1 MDQNY
6 QPYSFYQEEQPVKN
20 AAYYRMEARKALK
33 GKWPISAIAY
43 FLFSLITGM
52 MMSIAIIPMYISLLA
67 MSINQDPSASTVGIL
82 LAILL
87 AYGFLFLVGIFLV
100 PPLTVGLS
108 RIYLDLIDGKEVRF
122 ENLFA
127 YFKKGYGTTVRTY
140 FLYVLLVIAAVT
152 PAFIATIGAIIAG
165 VLESVVGVVLSAI
178 LVLVGSAV
186 SVVLSILLYYRY
198 ALVPFI
204 LAEYPTLRAID
215 VLRNSAA
222 LMKGNKWRFFCLQIS
237 FLGWMLLMIP
247 ISFVTCGIGAMIGQN
262 VLYAYMYTA
271 QAAFYH
277 DVAKRDAANDV
288 EFPSLDPNDYNPDA
302 DPNRPL

>member
-6 QPYSFYQEEQPVKN
+6 QPYSFYQEERPVKN
-20 AAYYRMEARKALK
+20 AAYYRKQARAALK
-33 GKWPISAIAY
+33 GKWPMSAIAY
-43 FLFSLITGM
+43 FLFSLITGTV
-52 MMSIAIIPMYISLLA
+52 MSIAIIPMYISMIAMSMTQEPSINGSFLLA
-67 MSINQDPSASTVGIL
+67 VL
-82 LAILL
+82 F
-87 AYGFLFLVGIFLV
+87 AYGFIFLVGIFLV

-108 RIYLDLIDGKEVRF
+108 RIYLDLIDGKDVRF

-140 FLYVLLVIAAVT
+140 FLYGILIIAAVT
-152 PAFIATIGAIIAG
+152 PVIIAAIGAIVAG
-165 VLESVVGVVLSAI
+165 VLGSVVGAVLAAI
-178 LVLVGSAV
+178 LMLVGSAV
-186 SVVLSILLYYRY
+186 SIVLVILIAYRY
-198 ALVPFI
+198 TLVPFI

-222 LMKGNKWRFFCLQIS
+222 LMKGNKWRLFCLQIS
-237 FLGWMLLMIP
+237 FIGWMLLMIP
-247 ISFVTCGIGAMIGQN
+247 ISLVTCGLGSLIGQN

-277 DVAKRDAANDV
+277 DVARRDAANDV

-302 DPNRPL
+302 NPGRAF